1 MRRLRPRK
9 PIREE
14 TPMHKYAALTAL
26 AIALNVTMLTLAGSA
41 SVTPANARGASVSAP
56 YCRLGAMVSV
66 RARTPCVF
74 GTGPDLRWS
83 FAASYQNVTGWKGMV
98 LYSAEIIEPP
108 HNGTAVLGADG
119 RIYYSPRPG
128 FTGRDFMRVQRA
140 ACNYSGTWHADPSH
154 DWCGDLAR
162 TYSIF
167 VE

>member
-1 MRRLRPRK
+1 MAYGSELYPREVHSK
-9 PIREE
+9 LKQRGGNEMK
-14 TPMHKYAALTAL
+14 TVVAFTMAL
-26 AIALNVTMLTLAGSA
+26 ATLVLATAADADAQGQRCGI
-41 SVTPANARGASVSAP
+41 VGKNGTI
-56 YCRLGAMVSV
+56 SV
-66 RARTPCVF
+66 RAGTPCVF

-83 FAASYQNVTGWKGMV
+83 FAASNQDVTVWKGMV

-108 HNGTAVLGADG
+108 HNGTAVLRADG

-128 FTGRDFMRVQRA
+128 FTGRDAVRVQRT

-154 DWCGDLAR
+154 DWCGHLAR